1 MKLQL
6 LTFPTS
12 HTTSADMRRSGYH
25 NQTNPFSKCWLTV
38 SIFVPSLGLISFQGV
53 GFSFVQTTEGSTMS
67 DYVRALIRGMLTC
80 GPTSKSCKIPGSPYD
95 NEADNGKTITM
106 LSL

>member
-1 MKLQL
+1 
-6 LTFPTS
+6 
-12 HTTSADMRRSGYH
+12 
-25 NQTNPFSKCWLTV
+25 
-38 SIFVPSLGLISFQGV
+38 
-53 GFSFVQTTEGSTMS
+53 MS

-95 NEADNGKTITM
+95 NEADNGKTISM